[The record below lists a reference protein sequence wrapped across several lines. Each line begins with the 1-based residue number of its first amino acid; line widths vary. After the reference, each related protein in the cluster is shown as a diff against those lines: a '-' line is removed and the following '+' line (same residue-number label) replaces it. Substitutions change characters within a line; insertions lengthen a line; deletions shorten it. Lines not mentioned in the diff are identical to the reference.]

1 MPHHLEAF
9 ALKATGSSKTLAA
22 PVMSVGL
29 AETTVARSRHVGLT
43 GPNPE
48 QRTTWIHVANE
59 GEWEGHPN
67 GPFAL
72 DRGTFKQ
79 CIAALRQT
87 ATPPPVDYDH
97 ASLRPL
103 DGQPTPA
110 AGYVL
115 DLEMRRDGLYALVE
129 FTPSAAQ
136 MIRGGEYRFCSGV
149 FVWDAA
155 DRKTGEPIPCQ
166 LDSIGLTNKP
176 FIDGQHAIRLSR
188 RALSTG
194 ETMEISKKDLMAK
207 LDALVAGPA
216 VTGEQLDALVEFL
229 KKSAGP
235 EVEAAE
241 EAAEEKAEA
250 KSESMPPPA
259 GEVEESEV
267 VDMACGPKGERE
279 MDKKALAAPPP
290 PAMAMAEPM
299 VPAEPVPALAPETA
313 AAATQDAAAMLLT
326 KLAEMTGLD
335 TASIIGSLDANAESI
350 KAAFL
355 GANGGALPATVLSAK
370 LEAQDATIT
379 ALSAE
384 VARYRAD
391 EAKRADAALVAEVEA
406 HVAAGRI
413 LPGSRETWVSLA
425 RKAPTEFRAL
435 AAKLPSAVP
444 MGREAPVEAPA
455 TAPNGG
461 AGDPDKSH
469 PRFAVLHRQYSDPS
483 SPYARLLPH
492 SGPEREA
499 AIERA
504 VINHLRRE
512 QPISG

>member
-1 MPHHLEAF
+1 
-9 ALKATGSSKTLAA
+9 
-22 PVMSVGL
+22 
-29 AETTVARSRHVGLT
+29 
-43 GPNPE
+43 
-48 QRTTWIHVANE
+48 
-59 GEWEGHPN
+59 
-67 GPFAL
+67 
-72 DRGTFKQ
+72 
-79 CIAALRQT
+79 
-87 ATPPPVDYDH
+87 
-97 ASLRPL
+97 
-103 DGQPTPA
+103 
-110 AGYVL
+110 
-115 DLEMRRDGLYALVE
+115 
-129 FTPSAAQ
+129 
-136 MIRGGEYRFCSGV
+136 
-149 FVWDAA
+149 
-155 DRKTGEPIPCQ
+155 
-166 LDSIGLTNKP
+166 
-176 FIDGQHAIRLSR
+176 
-188 RALSTG
+188 
-194 ETMEISKKDLMAK
+194 MEISKKDLMAK

-229 KKSAGP
+229 KKSAGA
-235 EVEAAE
+235 ESEAAE
-241 EAAEEKAEA
+241 EAAEEAVEA

-259 GEVEESEV
+259 GEVEEAEV

-279 MDKKALAAPPP
+279 MGKKALAAPPP

-355 GANGGALPATVLSAK
+355 GADGGALPATALSAK

-461 AGDPDKSH
+461 SADPDKSH
-469 PRFAVLHRQYSDPS
+469 PRFAALHRQYSDAS
-483 SPYARLLPH
+483 SPYARLFPT

>member
-72 DRGTFKQ
+72 DLRTFKQ
-79 CIAALRQT
+79 CIVALRQT

-235 EVEAAE
+235 EVAAAE
-241 EAAEEKAEA
+241 EAAEESAEA

-259 GEVEESEV
+259 GEVEEAEV

-279 MDKKALAAPPP
+279 MGKKALAAPP

-299 VPAEPVPALAPETA
+299 VPAEPVPALAPDTA

-355 GANGGALPATVLSAK
+355 GADGGALPATALSAK

-384 VARYRAD
+384 VARHRAD

-406 HVAAGRI
+406 HVTAGRI

-461 AGDPDKSH
+461 SADPDKSH
-469 PRFAVLHRQYSDPS
+469 PRFAALHRQYSDAS
-483 SPYARLLPH
+483 SPYARLFPT

-512 QPISG
+512 QPVSG